1 MNLRTSV
8 QQQAKFR
15 PWLSSGKHKGNAHFR
30 TYKSS
35 VRFTFN
41 KTWENLACVC
51 KAYYLTL
58 PFQNNKYQMKSWN
71 SSTIIR
77 RIWNEDKTWNV
88 SGFRKVFREVQWNY
102 EHIQMKPILTRWGG
116 LSKMFQPV
124 HQQEVV
130 RVMLPCSSTTYGF
143 S

>member
-77 RIWNEDKTWNV
+77 RIWNEDKLETYLFFEKYFGKFNETINTYRWNP
-88 SGFRKVFREVQWNY
+88 SWRDEGAYLGCFNQFINKR
-102 EHIQMKPILTRWGG
+102 
-116 LSKMFQPV
+116 S
-124 HQQEVV
+124 
-130 RVMLPCSSTTYGF
+130 
-143 S
+143 

>member
-8 QQQAKFR
+8 QQHTKFR
-15 PWLSSGKHKGNAHFR
+15 PRLSSGKHKGNAHFR

-58 PFQNNKYQMKSWN
+58 PFQNNKYQMKSWKYHN
-71 SSTIIR
+71 NANLERRQNLKRICFSKSTSGSSI
-77 RIWNEDKTWNV
+77 
-88 SGFRKVFREVQWNY
+88 NY
-102 EHIQMKPILTRWGG
+102 KHIQMKPILTRWGG
-116 LSKMFQPV
+116 LSWMFQPV